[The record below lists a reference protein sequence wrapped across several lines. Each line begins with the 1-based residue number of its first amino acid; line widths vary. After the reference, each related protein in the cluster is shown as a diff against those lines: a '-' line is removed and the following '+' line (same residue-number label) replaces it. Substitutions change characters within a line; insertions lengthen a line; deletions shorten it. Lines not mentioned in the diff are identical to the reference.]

1 MLFYNQRE
9 EINQNTKRR
18 KTMKRV
24 KTYEEW
30 ILGNEE
36 MEELV
41 EELKEDNK
49 VTNIEVKKLGDGT
62 YVVKWNE

>member
-1 MLFYNQRE
+1 MLFYNHRE

-41 EELKEDNK
+41 EELKEDSK

>member
-1 MLFYNQRE
+1 
-9 EINQNTKRR
+9 
-18 KTMKRV
+18 MKKV

-30 ILGNEE
+30 TLGKEE

-41 EELKEDNK
+41 EELKEDSK
-49 VTNIEVKKLGDGT
+49 VTNIEVKMLGDKS

>member
-1 MLFYNQRE
+1 
-9 EINQNTKRR
+9 
-18 KTMKRV
+18 MKRV

-41 EELKEDNK
+41 EELKEDSK